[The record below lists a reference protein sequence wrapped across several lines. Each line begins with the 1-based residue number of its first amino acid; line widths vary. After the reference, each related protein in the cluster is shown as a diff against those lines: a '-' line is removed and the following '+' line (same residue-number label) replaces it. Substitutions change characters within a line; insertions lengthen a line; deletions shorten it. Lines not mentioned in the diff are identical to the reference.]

1 MAVFF
6 QIGAT
11 TGGVDDDC
19 IAVIWL
25 EHLDVMA
32 GKLSAALSFACMYVQ
47 RSAASLVG
55 WGDHFAAIG
64 SQDTNGG
71 LVNVAIDLV
80 HYAATDEANSIAP
93 TS

>member
-25 EHLDVMA
+25 KHLDIMA
-32 GKLSAALSFACMYVQ
+32 GKLSAALSFARMHVQ
-47 RSAASLVG
+47 RSAALLVG
-55 WGDHFAAIG
+55 WSDHFAAID
-64 SQDTNGG
+64 SQDTNSG
-71 LVNVAIDLV
+71 LVNIAIDLV
-80 HYAATDEANSIAP
+80 HYAAADEANSIAP
-93 TS
+93 SS